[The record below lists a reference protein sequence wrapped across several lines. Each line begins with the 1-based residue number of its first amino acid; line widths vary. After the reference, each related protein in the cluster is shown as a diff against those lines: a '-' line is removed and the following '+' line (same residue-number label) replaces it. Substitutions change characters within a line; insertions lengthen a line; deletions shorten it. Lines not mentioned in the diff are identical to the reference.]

1 MTKTKS
7 KHWTLLIA
15 AIFIGSMSFAQS
27 IHFQNTDGTKTS
39 YNLED
44 VRKVTMENNKVQ
56 VHMKDG
62 NLYERDMAA
71 LQNYRYDESTNT
83 TAVDKVLSEGN
94 KMGLVVYPNPTNNML
109 HLSYTL
115 QQAEEIKCIILDVQ
129 GKKVSEVNLG
139 KQTAG
144 EQKQSIS
151 LKDLPAGSYTV
162 QIQGQQFSIHKQI
175 VKQ

>member
-1 MTKTKS
+1 MKKL
-7 KHWTLLIA
+7 KHYLLVGLLFLSGIA
-15 AIFIGSMSFAQS
+15 LQAQS

-56 VHMKDG
+56 VYMKDG

-94 KMGLVVYPNPTNNML
+94 KLGLVVYPNPTDNML

-115 QQAEEIKCIILDVQ
+115 QNAEEIKCIILDVQ

-139 KQTAG
+139 KQAAG